1 MNLGSKQLD
10 SIAAAAA
17 AASSAVQHARTNKS
31 AFWPDYFLLNVH
43 EKVSTK
49 ILCPNFFYRVNVI

>member
-10 SIAAAAA
+10 SIAAAAAAA

-49 ILCPNFFYRVNVI
+49 ILCPNFFL